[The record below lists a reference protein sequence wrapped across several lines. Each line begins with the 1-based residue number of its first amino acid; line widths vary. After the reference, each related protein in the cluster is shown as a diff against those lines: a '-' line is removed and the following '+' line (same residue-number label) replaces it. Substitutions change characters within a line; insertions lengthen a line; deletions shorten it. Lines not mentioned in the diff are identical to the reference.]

1 MCILACF
8 FLRGRSFL
16 KAPNDFEA
24 ALGPSGLVLLLTR
37 PSEGISASL
46 WANWVAERH
55 LCVIAFWVI
64 LPHGAFLG
72 HFWGAFLEPKND
84 QKKTHKLD
92 QQMLQKRTIV
102 RGKNGPKMELKSMK
116 KRLQTTCWK
125 KDTLKAAEQQQKQV
139 LGAPCKLKM
148 GISLGRGYK
157 NEQWQLTCSRSLSA
171 HKNSYF

>member
-16 KAPNDFEA
+16 TAPSDFEA

-55 LCVIAFWVI
+55 LCVIAFWVV
-64 LPHGAFLG
+64 LLHGAFLG

-102 RGKNGPKMELKSMK
+102 RGKNGPKMELKSMR
-116 KRLQTTCWK
+116 KRLQKRGWK
-125 KDTLKAAEQQQKQV
+125 KETPKAAEQQKNRFWAHRV
-139 LGAPCKLKM
+139 SEKWAFRLGGVTK
-148 GISLGRGYK
+148 
-157 NEQWQLTCSRSLSA
+157 T
-171 HKNSYF
+171 NSGS